1 MGNRYFHSIS
11 LGLEDQ
17 LTVELLDGRA
27 LVVHIADLQ
36 EQTTEDV
43 PDHAY
48 SILLTLYSKDVLTDG
63 VTVSG
68 GWEYPDAVDP
78 LTCSGTSLDPLL
90 GGEDQALSLELSID
104 VLRPGPIREADRW
117 PDDDD

>member
-1 MGNRYFHSIS
+1 
-11 LGLEDQ
+11 
-17 LTVELLDGRA
+17 
-27 LVVHIADLQ
+27 
-36 EQTTEDV
+36 
-43 PDHAY
+43 
-48 SILLTLYSKDVLTDG
+48 
-63 VTVSG
+63 
-68 GWEYPDAVDP
+68 